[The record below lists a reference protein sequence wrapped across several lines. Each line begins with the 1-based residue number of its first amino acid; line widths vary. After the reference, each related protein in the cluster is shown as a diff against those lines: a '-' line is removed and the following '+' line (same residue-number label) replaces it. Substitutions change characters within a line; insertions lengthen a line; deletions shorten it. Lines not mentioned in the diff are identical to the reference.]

1 MEITDCIKKFFLIGV
16 GAAAETAEKSGE
28 ILDKLVEKGEL
39 TVSQGKE
46 LNKELKHAMKESGE
60 KAKQKKSADDIASSI
75 KDMSAEDLEKLKAAI
90 AEAEK
95 KDE

>member
-1 MEITDCIKKFFLIGV
+1 MEITDGIKKFFLIGV

-39 TVSQGKE
+39 TVAQGKE
-46 LNKELKHAMKESGE
+46 LNKELKHTLKESEE
-60 KAKQKKSADDIASSI
+60 KAKAKVAADDIASRV
-75 KDMSAEDLEKLKAAI
+75 KDMSEEDLEKLKAAI
-90 AEAEK
+90 ADAEK